1 MSLNEKI
8 FGCVSLGNPFCLC
21 FQSLGNQTS
30 ALCLARWLHL
40 VFTFGSFWC
49 MAAQVLGISGHKKLL
64 RQEVA
69 LLYHLTSQ
77 PSSSSLKVFGFEL
90 VAYVLAM
97 EAIMCLWVSDLDK
110 NLILSTRPS
119 CLKVEPLISVN
130 ISA

>member
-1 MSLNEKI
+1 M
-8 FGCVSLGNPFCLC
+8 
-21 FQSLGNQTS
+21 
-30 ALCLARWLHL
+30 
-40 VFTFGSFWC
+40 
-49 MAAQVLGISGHKKLL
+49 GHKKLL

-69 LLYHLTSQ
+69 LLYHLTGQ

-90 VAYVLAM
+90 AAYVLAM

-119 CLKVEPLISVN
+119 YLKVEPLISVN